1 MDKRV
6 IFAVAGSG
14 KTTFLIKQLNK
25 TENFLIVTY
34 TNTNVAN
41 LRTGIIKKFGHF
53 PSNVKLLSYFSFL
66 YGFCYKPFLDYKFRA
81 KGINYNA
88 PPPRYIRMT
97 DIGHY
102 FDDSNRLYSS
112 RISKFILHKGVH
124 GEIAERVTKYYD
136 YLFIDEIQD
145 IGGYDF
151 NFIKELSKASV
162 KVLYVGDFNQ
172 HTFDTS
178 RDGLINANLHNDI
191 KTYQNEFNKMG
202 LIIDSSSLSKS
213 FRCSP
218 TVCNFISDSLQ
229 ISIESHREDA
239 TTVRFIDDL
248 LLVKKIYFND
258 SIIKLFIKEHYK
270 FNCFSKNWGESKGED
285 NYNDVCI
292 ILNKSTLEKYLS
304 KKLYQLPQITKNK
317 LYVAL
322 SRAKRNLYLV
332 PYNLITIVN
341 DK

>member
-25 TENFLIVTY
+25 TDNFLIVTY
-34 TNTNVAN
+34 TNTNVEN

-53 PSNVKLLSYFSFL
+53 PSNIKLLSYFTFL
-66 YGFCYKPFLDYKFRA
+66 YGFCYKPFLDYKIRA
-81 KGINYNA
+81 KGINYT
-88 PPPRYIRMT
+88 PPPRYIRIT
-97 DIGHY
+97 DLGHF
-102 FDDSNRLYSS
+102 FDNSNRLYSS
-112 RISKFILHKGVH
+112 RISKYILYNGVY
-124 GEIAERVTKYYD
+124 GEIADRVTKYYN

-145 IGGYDF
+145 IGGTDF

-162 KVLYVGDFNQ
+162 SVLYVGDFNQ

-178 RDGLINANLHNDI
+178 RDGNINANLHDDI
-191 KTYQNEFNKMG
+191 KSYQNEFKKMG
-202 LIIDSSSLSKS
+202 LIIDTSTLSKS

-218 TVCNFISDSLQ
+218 TVCKFISDSLQ
-229 ISIESHREDA
+229 IPIESHREDA
-239 TTVRFIDDL
+239 TIVEYIDDL
-248 LLVKKIYFND
+248 SIVKTIYSND
-258 SIIKLFIKEHYK
+258 SIVKLFIKEHYK

-292 ILNKSTLEKYLS
+292 ILNKKTLEKFLS
-304 KKLYQLPQITKNK
+304 KKLYELPQITKNK

-322 SRAKRNLYLV
+322 SRPKRNLYFV
-332 PYNLITIVN
+332 PYNLISIVN